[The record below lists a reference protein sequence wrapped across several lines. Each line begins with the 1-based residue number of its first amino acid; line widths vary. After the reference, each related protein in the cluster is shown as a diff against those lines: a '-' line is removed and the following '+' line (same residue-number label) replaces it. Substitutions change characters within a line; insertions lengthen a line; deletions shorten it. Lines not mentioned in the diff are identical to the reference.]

1 MEKDENIIEWDK
13 GWNESGEEIAQ
24 RLQNAFEQL
33 KKENGK
39 ISDRKGE
46 NDEKITERVAKDV
59 EKIGKE

>member
-33 KKENGK
+33 KKRTARYPTGK
-39 ISDRKGE
+39 AKTMRK
-46 NDEKITERVAKDV
+46 
-59 EKIGKE
+59 